1 MLFRSHIKG
10 HRMEQAARL
19 LRETE
24 RSVADIAQAVGY
36 DSPSRFSA
44 AFKETYGVL
53 PREYRRSDGGGG

>member
-1 MLFRSHIKG
+1 MNNYVYHNPGKIIFG
-10 HRMEQAARL
+10 
-19 LRETE
+19 RETE

>member
-1 MLFRSHIKG
+1 
-10 HRMEQAARL
+10 MEQAARL

-53 PREYRRSDGGGG
+53 PREYRRTDGGG

>member
-1 MLFRSHIKG
+1 MLYAAQMLEG
-10 HRMEQAARL
+10 TARL